1 MKMKTGLKDTFRHV
15 LVVDDDRRV
24 REMLLDAI
32 ADMGFEVGGAANAE
46 AALKAIA
53 QNEPDIAILDLNLP
67 GIGGLDLFEQIHD
80 RNPSVQVI
88 VLTGYGDLDA
98 ARRAIRLNVVDFL
111 SKPCSLG
118 ELEQAIQRARSRR
131 AALTTPAGAPAP
143 DSVPTSIPATA
154 PGDSFSTS
162 WSQIESLEDLERVH
176 IFAALRKHNNNREQ
190 TANALGISVRKLYYR
205 LQQYE
210 QQGAVPEE
218 LKSVS

>member
-32 ADMGFEVGGAANAE
+32 ADMGFEVSGAANAE

-131 AALTTPAGAPAP
+131 AALTTPAGAPDPLATPLLAAP
-143 DSVPTSIPATA
+143 APTGS
-154 PGDSFSTS
+154 SSQS
-162 WSQIESLEDLERVH
+162 WSQIESLEELERMH